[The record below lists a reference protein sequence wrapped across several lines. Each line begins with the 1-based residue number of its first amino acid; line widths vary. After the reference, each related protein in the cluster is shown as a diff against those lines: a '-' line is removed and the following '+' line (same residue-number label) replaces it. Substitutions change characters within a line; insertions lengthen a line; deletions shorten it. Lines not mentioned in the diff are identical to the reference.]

1 MKGAVIVTRLTIY
14 RQRSDTEGGG
24 VGEVPTVPHSKTNK
38 KTMLVERNIYF
49 ILDAGMGTGE
59 GGYLSKG

>member
-14 RQRSDTEGGG
+14 GQKHDTKGGG
-24 VGEVPTVPHSKTNK
+24 VGEVPTVLHSKTK
-38 KTMLVERNIYF
+38 KETRLVERNIYF
-49 ILDAGMGTGE
+49 ILDAGMGAGE